1 MKIIEVQDQ
10 IEGGKIA
17 LDIVRE
23 SLTNGAKVF
32 GLATGST
39 PIELYKQAVASDIDF
54 SNAVAINLDEYVGL
68 GPDDDQSYR
77 YFMQKHLFEAKP
89 FKETY
94 VPDGKAQDLNEAAEA
109 YEVIIQ
115 NNPID
120 LQILGIGRNG
130 HIGFNEPGTP
140 FDQQTHVVDLV
151 PSTIEANARFFD
163 NPEDVPR
170 QAVSMGIASIMKAKA
185 IVLMAYGSEK
195 AEAIAGLLEGPVTE
209 DLPASI
215 LQRHPDVTIIADEAA
230 LSLYKGE

>member
-1 MKIIEVQDQ
+1 MKIIEVRNPV
-10 IEGGKIA
+10 EGGKIA
-17 LDIVRE
+17 LDIVRD
-23 SLTNGAKVF
+23 SLKNGARVF

-39 PIELYKQAVASDIDF
+39 PVELYKQAVASDIDF
-54 SNAVAINLDEYVGL
+54 SDAVAINLDEYVGL
-68 GPDDDQSYR
+68 GPDDDQSYH

-94 VPDGKAQDLNEAAEA
+94 VPDGKAKNLDEATEA
-109 YEVIIQ
+109 YEAIIQ
-115 NNPID
+115 DNPID

-151 PSTIEANARFFD
+151 PSTIEANARFFE

-230 LSLYKGE
+230 LSLYKG